1 MVQMFLQSNSIIIY
15 ITLKSIAF
23 YMNKHV
29 DISFFDGIIEKNLE
43 HVFLSNEKI
52 MMSKEDPLFGKV
64 YVSSCQIGGPS
75 CLLLAFVEV
84 SWNLELKHQ
93 KLDYIKK

>member
-1 MVQMFLQSNSIIIY
+1 M
-15 ITLKSIAF
+15 T
-23 YMNKHV
+23 
-29 DISFFDGIIEKNLE
+29 
-43 HVFLSNEKI
+43 
-52 MMSKEDPLFGKV
+52 KEDPLFGKV

-93 KLDYIKK
+93 KLDYIKKMIIYDITSNIFHDSFLFYLILNIHSKRHCKQNGIFSFWRYDSFHNLIGGGM